1 MSLIMIVLD
10 ALIRPCC
17 CDVVSSHYNRIPV
30 NDVQARFLAI
40 HKNVNLRVTIVSVPM
55 ITDESSS

>member
-1 MSLIMIVLD
+1 MSLIIIVLD

-17 CDVVSSHYNRIPV
+17 CDVVSSHYHRMPV
-30 NDVQARFLAI
+30 GNVQALSLAI